1 MNKLRAVIVDD
12 EQNARENLSIL
23 LSEHCPNVEVIGQ
36 ADNVS
41 AAVEEVRQKVPD
53 ILFLDIEIGEGSG
66 FDVLEKISGGATE
79 VIFTTAFN
87 HYAVK
92 AFKFS
97 AVDYLL
103 KPIDIDELALAISRA
118 EARIKQSQIN
128 QRLENLMNNLSG
140 QDRKMKKIGL
150 PGQGGIQY
158 FLLSEI
164 IRLQSQSNY
173 TTFYLTQG
181 REILVSKTLKEYDE
195 MLADQGFVRVHQ
207 SHVINLE
214 QVSQYQKSDGGYV
227 ILTDG
232 SNVPLSKSYKENFLN
247 ALGNI

>member
-1 MNKLRAVIVDD
+1 MKKLRAVIVDD

-23 LSEHCPNVEVIGQ
+23 LSEHCPNVEVMAQ

-41 AAVEEVRQKVPD
+41 AAIEEVRQKVPD

-195 MLADQGFVRVHQ
+195 MLSDQGFVRVHQ

-232 SNVPLSKSYKENFLN
+232 SNVPLSKSYKENFLK